1 MGESRTKNALRNV
14 FFGFLNKFISLGLPF
29 VSRTI
34 MLYLLG
40 VSYLGIG
47 TLFSSVLSFLSL
59 AELGFGSAL
68 VYSMYKPI
76 AEKNYELVGALLKY
90 YRKIYRVIGT
100 IVLTIGTVL
109 VPAIPYLMKGGAPE
123 SINVY
128 VLYYIYLI
136 NSVIS
141 YFFAGYRQS
150 LLTAHQ
156 RTDVVNKISMF
167 INIFVQFGQ
176 IFALFLTRN
185 FYVYALVPIIGTI
198 FTNLSLAVTTKKR
211 YPQIKCS
218 GEAPIETKKEIKTKI
233 SGLFGTKLNS
243 IVVHSA
249 DTLIISAF
257 LGLSMTAKYGNY
269 YYIMNAICGF
279 IMVFYSSMTAGIGN
293 KLVVDSIE
301 ENYKF
306 FKNMNFINAWLVGW
320 CSICL
325 LCLYEP
331 FMELWM
337 GDSMKLG
344 IVFVILMVGYFYI
357 YMIQRNILT
366 FKDAA
371 GLWNKDWMRPYVSM
385 SLNVVSNL
393 VLVRFIGIYG
403 IVVST
408 IIVFLISVPWV
419 NSVLFKN
426 LFKKSPAKNL
436 FTIFKYFIFTGAI
449 AGVTYFICELCMEGF
464 VGLIQ
469 RVIICCVVPNIFFIL
484 FFFKTAEFAYLKDF
498 ILKNVLKH

>member
-1 MGESRTKNALRNV
+1 MSESRTKNASRNII
-14 FFGFLNKFISLGLPF
+14 FGFANRFVVLCLPF
-29 VSRTI
+29 VTRTI
-34 MLYLLG
+34 ILYLLG
-40 VSYLGIG
+40 AEYLGIG

-59 AELGFGSAL
+59 AELGLGSAI

-76 AEKNYELVGALLKY
+76 AENNIDEIGALLNFYKKL
-90 YRKIYRVIGT
+90 YRIIG
-100 IVLTIGTVL
+100 IVVLTVGSL
-109 VPAIPYLMKGGAPE
+109 LLPFIPYLMKGGAPQ
-123 SINVY
+123 NLNPY
-128 VLYYIYLI
+128 LLYYLYLI

-141 YFFAGYRQS
+141 YFFAGYKQS
-150 LLTAHQ
+150 LLTSHQ
-156 RTDVVNKISMF
+156 RSDIISNISTLISIF
-167 INIFVQFGQ
+167 IQVGQ
-176 IFALFLTRN
+176 IVLLCVTRSL
-185 FYVYALVPIIGTI
+185 YTYAIVPICGTI
-198 FTNLSLAVTTKKR
+198 LTNICIAIITKRK
-211 YPQIKCS
+211 YPDIKCEGDIS
-218 GEAPIETKKEIKTKI
+218 SDIKNEIKTKI
-233 SGLFGTKLNS
+233 GGLFGTKLNS

-306 FKNMNFINAWLVGW
+306 FKNMNFINAWIVGW

-331 FMELWM
+331 FTELWV

-344 IVFVILMVGYFYI
+344 IVFVILMVVYFYI

-371 GLWNKDWMRPYVSM
+371 GLWNKDWMRPYISM
-385 SLNVVSNL
+385 ALNVVSNL
-393 VLVRFIGIYG
+393 VLVRIIGIYG

-408 IIVFLISVPWV
+408 IMAFLISVPWV

-426 LFKKSPAKNL
+426 LFKLSPAKNL
-436 FTIFKYFIFTGAI
+436 FAILKYFIFTVAI
-449 AGVTYFICELCMEGF
+449 ACVTYLICGLCMEGF

-469 RVIICCVVPNIFFIL
+469 RAIICCVVPNIFFIL
-484 FFFKTAEFAYLKDF
+484 FFFKTSEFVYLKDF
-498 ILKNVLKH
+498 ILKKVLKH

>member
-14 FFGFLNKFISLGLPF
+14 FFGFLNKFVSLGLPF

-40 VSYLGIG
+40 ASYLGIG

-100 IVLTIGTVL
+100 IVLTIGTIL

-306 FKNMNFINAWLVGW
+306 FKNMNLINAWLVGW
-320 CSICL
+320 CSVCL
-325 LCLYEP
+325 VCLYEP
-331 FMELWM
+331 FIEIWI
-337 GDSMKLG
+337 GNDMKLG
-344 IVFVILMVGYFYI
+344 MAFVILMALYFYI
-357 YMIQRNILT
+357 YMIQRNILA

-371 GLWNKDWMRPYVSM
+371 GLWNKDWMRPYISM
-385 SLNVVSNL
+385 TINVVSNL
-393 VLVRFIGIYG
+393 ILVQFVGIYG
-403 IVVST
+403 IVIST
-408 IIVFLISVPWV
+408 IIAFLISLPWV
-419 NSVLFKN
+419 NNVLFKH
-426 LFKKSPAKNL
+426 LFKMSHLKNL
-436 FTIFKYFIFTGAI
+436 LVVFRDFIITLLITGA
-449 AGVTYFICELCMEGF
+449 TYFICNLCAGGF
-464 VGLIQ
+464 LGLLE
-469 RVIICCVVPNIFFIL
+469 RLVICAIIPNVIFTIIY
-484 FFFKTAEFAYLKDF
+484 FKTEEFRYFKEMVVKKFLRR
-498 ILKNVLKH
+498 